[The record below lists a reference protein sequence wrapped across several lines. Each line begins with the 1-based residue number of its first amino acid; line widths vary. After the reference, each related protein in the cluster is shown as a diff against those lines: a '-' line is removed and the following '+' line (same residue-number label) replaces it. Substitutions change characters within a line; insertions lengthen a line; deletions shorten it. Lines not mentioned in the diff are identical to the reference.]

1 MFTSNLCDTIANVT
15 SENIEQQI
23 KLYGQ
28 PLSERF
34 GAVVSAYGIT
44 QRRLAEVLGLS
55 APMLSQLNSGRRIKI
70 GNPAVY
76 ERLVM
81 LEQRVGTHDIDSTLQ
96 EVEESQPVLTTTQ
109 IQAGMR
115 SESDVVTA
123 LAAVIPAAEIHHAI
137 QALGDSAP
145 TLVKVLRLAQSDPAA
160 GSEIH

>member
-1 MFTSNLCDTIANVT
+1 MT

-23 KLYGQ
+23 RLYGQ

-34 GAVVSAYGIT
+34 GAVVSAYNIT

-81 LEQRVGTHDIDSTLQ
+81 LEQRAGTEDIDATLND
-96 EVEESQPVLTTTQ
+96 VEQSQPVLTTTQ
-109 IQAGMR
+109 IQAGIHGETNAV
-115 SESDVVTA
+115 SA
-123 LAAVIPAAEIHHAI
+123 LASVIPPVELSHAV
-137 QALGDSAP
+137 QALGNSAP
-145 TLVKVLRLAQSDPAA
+145 TLVKVLTLALRETNGDPN
-160 GSEIH
+160 GRQ

>member
-1 MFTSNLCDTIANVT
+1 MT

-23 KLYGQ
+23 RLYGQ

-34 GAVVSAYGIT
+34 GAVVHAYGIT

-81 LEQRVGTHDIDSTLQ
+81 LEQRVGTTDTDATLKD
-96 EVEESQPVLTTTQ
+96 VEQSQPVLTTTQ
-109 IQAGMR
+109 IQAGMH
-115 SESDVVTA
+115 SESNVVSA
-123 LAAVIPAAEIHHAI
+123 LASVIPAAELSYAV
-137 QALGDSAP
+137 QTLGEASP
-145 TLVKVLRLAQSDPAA
+145 TLVKVLRLAQDESTGHGELD
-160 GSEIH
+160 H

>member
-1 MFTSNLCDTIANVT
+1 MT
-15 SENIEQQI
+15 SENIQQQI

-34 GAVVSAYGIT
+34 GAVVSAYSIT

-81 LEQRVGTHDIDSTLQ
+81 LEQRAGTSDVEATLR
-96 EVEESQPVLTTTQ
+96 EVEQSQPVLTTTQ
-109 IQAGMR
+109 IQAGLH
-115 SESDVVTA
+115 SESNVVSALAAMIPAGELQHAVTA
-123 LAAVIPAAEIHHAI
+123 LGE
-137 QALGDSAP
+137 SAP
-145 TLVKVLRLAQSDPAA
+145 TLVKVLGLAQKE
-160 GSEIH
+160 SEKR

>member
-1 MFTSNLCDTIANVT
+1 MT
-15 SENIEQQI
+15 SENIQQQI

-44 QRRLAEVLGLS
+44 QRRLAQVLGLS

-81 LEQRVGTHDIDSTLQ
+81 LEQRVGTSDIDATLH
-96 EVEESQPVLTTTQ
+96 EVEQAQPVLTTTQ
-109 IQAGMR
+109 IQAGLH
-115 SESDVVTA
+115 SESNVVSA
-123 LAAVIPAAEIHHAI
+123 LATMIPAAELQ
-137 QALGDSAP
+137 QAVTVLGESAP
-145 TLVKVLRLAQSDPAA
+145 TLVKVLNLAQKESTNR
-160 GSEIH
+160 

>member
-1 MFTSNLCDTIANVT
+1 MT

-23 KLYGQ
+23 QLYGQ

-34 GAVVSAYGIT
+34 GAVVNAYSIT

-81 LEQRVGTHDIDSTLQ
+81 LEQRVGTTDIDATLNA
-96 EVEESQPVLTTTQ
+96 VEQSQPVLTTTQ
-109 IQAGMR
+109 IQAGIHGETNAV
-115 SESDVVTA
+115 SA
-123 LAAVIPAAEIHHAI
+123 LASVIPAPELRHAVD
-137 QALGDSAP
+137 ALGESAP
-145 TLVKVLRLAQSDPAA
+145 TLVKVLGLALQD
-160 GSEIH
+160 SENHGNGVN